1 MTTELNAIVGLGNP
15 GDRYDRTRHNAGF
28 WFLDLLAKA
37 YGGAFRH
44 ERRLHGDATE
54 VRLGDRRV
62 RLLKPDTFVNESG
75 QAVQALTHYFR
86 LEPESVLVVYDEL
99 DLVPGVVRFKR
110 GGGHGGHNG
119 LRSIIAHLGT
129 NSFPR
134 LRIGI
139 GHPGQKSAVTGH
151 VLSRPSGA
159 EQTLVDGA
167 MDAALSLMGDFSSG
181 HWDQAIKQLHTAA
194 ADNNKADH

>member
-28 WFLDLLAKA
+28 WFLDLLARA
-37 YGGAFRH
+37 HGAAFRF
-44 ERRLHGDATE
+44 ERRLHGDAAE
-54 VRLGDRRV
+54 IRLGNQRI

-75 QAVQALTHYFR
+75 QALQALTRYFR
-86 LEPESVLVVYDEL
+86 LAPESCLVVYDEL
-99 DLVPGVVRFKR
+99 DLAPGVVRFKR

-129 NSFPR
+129 NDFPR

-151 VLSRPSGA
+151 VLSRPSA
-159 EQTLVDGA
+159 ADQALIDNA
-167 MDAALSLMGDFSSG
+167 MDRALTLMGDFSSG
-181 HWDQAIKQLHTAA
+181 QWDQATKQLHTPAP
-194 ADNNKADH
+194 DTNKADQ